1 MPFISTNSQSKHK
14 EKTLLKVLMS
24 VQFENP
30 LLNIACQV
38 VIYVEVSFMRTWVTF
53 KQTVLLWDFPF
64 SLVSSN

>member
-30 LLNIACQV
+30 LLNIIACQV
-38 VIYVEVSFMRTWVTF
+38 VICEEASFMRTWVTF
-53 KQTVLLWDFPF
+53 KQTVLFMRF
-64 SLVSSN
+64 SL

>member
-30 LLNIACQV
+30 FKYCLSGSNICGGFF
-38 VIYVEVSFMRTWVTF
+38 YENMGNF
-53 KQTVLLWDFPF
+53 
-64 SLVSSN
+64 